1 MENYVMKTEMQNWRK
16 HLLTEDTK
24 RQIENELLMFLESED
39 LDEGIMDRLLPYVL
53 AGGAALGGMA
63 GTAQAK
69 PISQDAAAQR
79 IVKVLNQKDI
89 KDSHGLDVQFHDFD
103 SDIQGLA
110 KQISILSKTIPNKD
124 EGGMINIVTNGI
136 EKNLKNKIPKDMTF
150 DTAEDAVKLTV
161 SKIKKRQRRKAV
173 AGTQKFTTGDARL
186 ATLNSLNNINV
197 DIMQDRDTGD
207 SVSRFVKDL
216 NVAVKNGAVSKSEF
230 NRIKDI
236 MKGDQSNKVSLVS
249 DILQKGVK

>member
-1 MENYVMKTEMQNWRK
+1 
-16 HLLTEDTK
+16 
-24 RQIENELLMFLESED
+24 MFLESED

-69 PISQDAAAQR
+69 PISQDVAAQR

-89 KDSHGLDVQFHDFD
+89 KDRSGLDVTFYDFD
-103 SDIQGLA
+103 SEVQDVA
-110 KQISILSKTIPNKD
+110 KQISILSKTVPDRD
-124 EGGMINIVTNGI
+124 EGAMIDIIANGI
-136 EKNLKNKIPKDMTF
+136 EANYKNEIPKDVNF

-161 SKIKKRQRRKAV
+161 SRIKKKQKSKKI
-173 AGTQKFTTGDARL
+173 AGAQKFTTGDARL
-186 ATLNSLNNINV
+186 AALNSLNNINA
-197 DIMQDRDTGD
+197 DIMQDRDTGG

>member
-1 MENYVMKTEMQNWRK
+1 MKTEMQNWRN
-16 HLLTEDTK
+16 HLLTENTK
-24 RQIENELLMFLESED
+24 KQIENELIMFLESED

-63 GTAQAK
+63 GTVQAK
-69 PISQDAAAQR
+69 PISQDAAAKR

-89 KDSHGLDVQFHDFD
+89 KDKHGLDVTFYDFD
-103 SDIQGLA
+103 DGVQDVA
-110 KQISILSKTIPNKD
+110 KQISILSKTIPDKD
-124 EGGMINIVTNGI
+124 EGGMINIVANGI
-136 EKNLKNKIPKDMTF
+136 ETNYKNGIPKDMNL

-161 SKIKKRQRRKAV
+161 SRIKKKQKSKKI
-173 AGTQKFTTGDARL
+173 AGAQKFTTGDARL
-186 ATLNSLNNINV
+186 ATLNSLNNINA

-216 NVAVKNGAVSKSEF
+216 NVAVKNGAVSKSEY
-230 NRIKDI
+230 NQIKDI
-236 MKGDQSNKVSLVS
+236 MKSNQSNKISLVS

>member
-1 MENYVMKTEMQNWRK
+1 MQNWRN
-16 HLLTEDTK
+16 HLLTENTK
-24 RQIENELLMFLESED
+24 KQIENELIMFLESED

-69 PISQDAAAQR
+69 PISQDAAAKR

-89 KDSHGLDVQFHDFD
+89 KDKHGLDVTFYDFD
-103 SDIQGLA
+103 GGVQDVA
-110 KQISILSKTIPNKD
+110 KQISILSKTIPDKD
-124 EGGMINIVTNGI
+124 EGGMINIVANGI
-136 EKNLKNKIPKDMTF
+136 ETNYKNGIPKDMNL

-161 SKIKKRQRRKAV
+161 SRIKKKQKSKKI
-173 AGTQKFTTGDARL
+173 AGAQKFSTGDARL
-186 ATLNSLNNINV
+186 ATLNSLNNINA

-216 NVAVKNGAVSKSEF
+216 NVAVKNGAVSKSEY
-230 NRIKDI
+230 NQIKDI

>member
-1 MENYVMKTEMQNWRK
+1 MKTEMQNWRN
-16 HLLTEDTK
+16 HLLTENTK
-24 RQIENELLMFLESED
+24 KQIENELIMFLESED

-63 GTAQAK
+63 GTVQAK
-69 PISQDAAAQR
+69 PISQDAAAKR

-89 KDSHGLDVQFHDFD
+89 KDKHGLDVTFYDFD
-103 SDIQGLA
+103 DGVQDVA
-110 KQISILSKTIPNKD
+110 KQISILSKTIPDKD
-124 EGGMINIVTNGI
+124 EGGMINIVANGI
-136 EKNLKNKIPKDMTF
+136 ETNYKNGIPKDMNL

-161 SKIKKRQRRKAV
+161 SRIKKKQKSKKI
-173 AGTQKFTTGDARL
+173 AGAQKFTTGDARL
-186 ATLNSLNNINV
+186 ATLNSLNNINA

-216 NVAVKNGAVSKSEF
+216 NVAVKNGAVSKSEY
-230 NRIKDI
+230 NQIKDI
-236 MKGDQSNKVSLVS
+236 MKGDQSNKISLVS

>member
-1 MENYVMKTEMQNWRK
+1 MKTEMQNWRN
-16 HLLTEDTK
+16 HLLTENTK
-24 RQIENELLMFLESED
+24 KQIENELIMFLESED

-63 GTAQAK
+63 GTVQAK
-69 PISQDAAAQR
+69 PISQDAAAKR

-89 KDSHGLDVQFHDFD
+89 KDKHGLDVTFYDFD
-103 SDIQGLA
+103 GGVQDVA
-110 KQISILSKTIPNKD
+110 KQISILSKTIPDKD
-124 EGGMINIVTNGI
+124 EGGMINIVANGI
-136 EKNLKNKIPKDMTF
+136 ETNYKNGIPKDMNL

-161 SKIKKRQRRKAV
+161 SRIKKKQKSKKI
-173 AGTQKFTTGDARL
+173 AGAQKFTTGDARL
-186 ATLNSLNNINV
+186 ATLNSLNNINA

-216 NVAVKNGAVSKSEF
+216 NVAVKNGAVSKSEY
-230 NRIKDI
+230 NQIKDI

>member
-1 MENYVMKTEMQNWRK
+1 MKTEMQNWRN
-16 HLLTEDTK
+16 HLLTENTK
-24 RQIENELLMFLESED
+24 KQIENELIMFLESED

-69 PISQDAAAQR
+69 PISQDVAAQR

-89 KDSHGLDVQFHDFD
+89 KDRSGLDVTFYDFD
-103 SDIQGLA
+103 SEVQDVA
-110 KQISILSKTIPNKD
+110 KQISILSKTVPDRD
-124 EGGMINIVTNGI
+124 EGAMIDIIANGI
-136 EKNLKNKIPKDMTF
+136 EANYKNEIPKDVNF

-161 SKIKKRQRRKAV
+161 SRIKKKQKSKKI
-173 AGTQKFTTGDARL
+173 AGAQKFTTGDARL
-186 ATLNSLNNINV
+186 AALNSLNNINA
-197 DIMQDRDTGD
+197 DIMQDRDTGG